1 MGKGHGEEVTL
12 AKLDTRKYSDRRLYL
27 IDAVRKR
34 RKKVRQMAIDYKGG
48 RCENCGYDRCAEA
61 LEFHHR
67 DSSGKDFSISNKG
80 YTRSWIRVKEELDKC
95 DLLCANCHREIHA
108 QIAAS
113 MGNRG

>member
-1 MGKGHGEEVTL
+1 M